1 MLLSIPIHPYLLGV
15 IGISPGLV
23 RDPLEV
29 TIGGILAP
37 VAFAGLVSPGLYLMN
52 TVIPAAPVGAQSV
65 QIRVADVQNQGQVFL
80 MVSR

>member
-1 MLLSIPIHPYLLGV
+1 
-15 IGISPGLV
+15 
-23 RDPLEV
+23 
-29 TIGGILAP
+29 
-37 VAFAGLVSPGLYLMN
+37 MN